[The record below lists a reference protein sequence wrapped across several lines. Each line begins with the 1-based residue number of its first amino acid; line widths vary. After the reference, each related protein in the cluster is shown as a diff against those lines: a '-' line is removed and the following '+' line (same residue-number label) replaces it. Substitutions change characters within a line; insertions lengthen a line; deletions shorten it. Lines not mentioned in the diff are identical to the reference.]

1 MKKTT
6 IKTFK
11 RFIKEEKEK
20 WYSLDLYSDMSREDV
35 IYYMNEL
42 VPLTLKMLK
51 NTDVVISVEP
61 VLDSKEQWI
70 QEKLNN
76 YRKNQFTQ

>member
-1 MKKTT
+1 MKKST

-20 WYSLDLYSDMSREDV
+20 WYSLDLYSDMSKEDV

-51 NTDVVISVEP
+51 NSDVVISVEP
-61 VLDSKEQWI
+61 ILDSEEQ
-70 QEKLNN
+70 
-76 YRKNQFTQ
+76 

>member
-1 MKKTT
+1 MKKST

-20 WYSLDLYSDMSREDV
+20 WYSLDLYSDMSKEDV

-51 NTDVVISVEP
+51 NSDVVISVEP
-61 VLDSKEQWI
+61 VLDSEEQ
-70 QEKLNN
+70 
-76 YRKNQFTQ
+76 

>member
-1 MKKTT
+1 MKKST

-20 WYSLDLYSDMSREDV
+20 WYSLDLYSDMSKEDV

-51 NTDVVISVEP
+51 NSDVTIQVLPI
-61 VLDSKEQWI
+61 LDSDE
-70 QEKLNN
+70 E
-76 YRKNQFTQ
+76 

>member
-1 MKKTT
+1 MKKST

-11 RFIKEEKEK
+11 RFIKEEKEQ
-20 WYSLDLYSDMSREDV
+20 WYSLDLYSDMSKEDV

-61 VLDSKEQWI
+61 VLDSEEQ
-70 QEKLNN
+70 
-76 YRKNQFTQ
+76 

>member
-20 WYSLDLYSDMSREDV
+20 WYSLDLYSDMSKEDV

-51 NTDVVISVEP
+51 NSDVVISVEP
-61 VLDSKEQWI
+61 VLDDV
-70 QEKLNN
+70 QE
-76 YRKNQFTQ
+76 

>member
-20 WYSLDLYSDMSREDV
+20 WYSLELSSDMTKEEV
-35 IYYMNEL
+35 TYYMNQL
-42 VPLTLKMLK
+42 LPLTLKMLK
-51 NTDVVISVEP
+51 NSDVVISVEP
-61 VLDSKEQWI
+61 VLDDEEQ
-70 QEKLNN
+70 
-76 YRKNQFTQ
+76 

>member
-20 WYSLDLYSDMSREDV
+20 YYTLDLYQDMTREDIV
-35 IYYMNEL
+35 YYMNEIL
-42 VPLTLKMLK
+42 PLTIKMLK
-51 NTDVVISVEP
+51 NSDVLITVEP
-61 VLDSKEQWI
+61 ILDSEQ
-70 QEKLNN
+70 
-76 YRKNQFTQ
+76 T

>member
-11 RFIKEEKEK
+11 RFIKEENEK
-20 WYSLDLYSDMSREDV
+20 WYSLDLFSDMTKEDV

-42 VPLTLKMLK
+42 IPLTLKMLK

-61 VLDSKEQWI
+61 VLDSEEQ
-70 QEKLNN
+70 
-76 YRKNQFTQ
+76 

>member
-1 MKKTT
+1 MKKST

-20 WYSLDLYSDMSREDV
+20 WYSLDLYSDMSKEDV

-51 NTDVVISVEP
+51 NNDVVISVEP
-61 VLDSKEQWI
+61 ILDSEEQ
-70 QEKLNN
+70 
-76 YRKNQFTQ
+76 

>member
-6 IKTFK
+6 IKTFR

-20 WYSLDLYSDMSREDV
+20 WYSLDLYSDMSKEDV

-61 VLDSKEQWI
+61 VIDSEEQ
-70 QEKLNN
+70 
-76 YRKNQFTQ
+76 

>member
-11 RFIKEEKEK
+11 RFIKEENEK
-20 WYSLDLYSDMSREDV
+20 WYSLDLYSDMNKEDV
-35 IYYMNEL
+35 IHYMNEL
-42 VPLTLKMLK
+42 IPLTLKMLK

-61 VLDSKEQWI
+61 VLDSEEQ
-70 QEKLNN
+70 
-76 YRKNQFTQ
+76 

>member
-11 RFIKEEKEK
+11 RFIREEKEK
-20 WYSLDLYSDMSREDV
+20 WYSLDLYSDMSKEDV

-51 NTDVVISVEP
+51 NTDIVISVEP
-61 VLDSKEQWI
+61 VLESE
-70 QEKLNN
+70 EV
-76 YRKNQFTQ
+76 

>member
-20 WYSLDLYSDMSREDV
+20 WYSLDLYSDMSKEDV

-51 NTDVVISVEP
+51 NSDVVISVEP
-61 VLDSKEQWI
+61 VLDSKEQ
-70 QEKLNN
+70 
-76 YRKNQFTQ
+76 

>member
-1 MKKTT
+1 MSSMKKTT

-20 WYSLDLYSDMSREDV
+20 WYSLDLYSDMSKEDV

-51 NTDVVISVEP
+51 NSDVVISVEP
-61 VLDSKEQWI
+61 ILDSEEQ
-70 QEKLNN
+70 
-76 YRKNQFTQ
+76 

>member
-1 MKKTT
+1 MKKST

-11 RFIKEEKEK
+11 RFIKEDKEK

-51 NTDVVISVEP
+51 NSDVVISVEP
-61 VLDSKEQWI
+61 VLDDV
-70 QEKLNN
+70 QE
-76 YRKNQFTQ
+76 

>member
-1 MKKTT
+1 MKKST

-11 RFIKEEKEK
+11 RFIKEEQEK
-20 WYSLDLYSDMSREDV
+20 WYSLDLYSDMSKEDV

-61 VLDSKEQWI
+61 VLDSNE
-70 QEKLNN
+70 L
-76 YRKNQFTQ
+76 

>member
-20 WYSLDLYSDMSREDV
+20 WYSLDLTTDMTKEEV

-51 NTDVVISVEP
+51 NSDVVISVEP
-61 VLDSKEQWI
+61 VLDSEEQ
-70 QEKLNN
+70 
-76 YRKNQFTQ
+76 

>member
-1 MKKTT
+1 MKKST

-20 WYSLDLYSDMSREDV
+20 WYSLDLYSDMTKEDV

-42 VPLTLKMLK
+42 VPLTLKMMK
-51 NTDVVISVEP
+51 NSDVVISVEP
-61 VLDSKEQWI
+61 VLDSKEQ
-70 QEKLNN
+70 
-76 YRKNQFTQ
+76 